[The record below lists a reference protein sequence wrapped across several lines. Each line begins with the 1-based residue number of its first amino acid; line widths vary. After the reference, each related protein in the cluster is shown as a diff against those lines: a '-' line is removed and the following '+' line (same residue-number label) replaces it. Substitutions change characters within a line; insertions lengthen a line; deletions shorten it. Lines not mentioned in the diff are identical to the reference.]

1 MLLALDLQ
9 NIVDGQS
16 RVQQLLSLQTSAEH
30 YQAPLYESKLEHQSS
45 AASALCWR
53 QGAML

>member
-1 MLLALDLQ
+1 MLLALELQ
-9 NIVDGQS
+9 NQVDGQS
-16 RVQQLLSLQTSAEH
+16 TVQLNMLSQTAAEH
-30 YQAPLYESKLEHQSS
+30 YQALSYKSKLEHQSS